1 MWVKD
6 LFFFHEHPRVIN
18 YIEFSI
24 ILSPYLGPL
33 ITSFIVS
40 GTTWR
45 WSFWVCTILA
55 CIAWLLVFLLDE
67 TLFDRNVPAVPRGS
81 YFSRLLGIQ
90 QAKSWGQRSLLRS
103 LSRPLITITK
113 LPVLT
118 ILVYYFLNFAWVIGV
133 NTTVAIWLT
142 NLYGFSPRDL
152 GKLIRAESLCPPTQ
166 VKTHQV
172 TSTSSASSESCLD
185 GWPGTSS
192 TTL

>member
-40 GTTWR
+40 GTTW
-45 WSFWVCTILA
+45 S
-55 CIAWLLVFLLDE
+55 
-67 TLFDRNVPAVPRGS
+67 
-81 YFSRLLGIQ
+81 
-90 QAKSWGQRSLLRS
+90 
-103 LSRPLITITK
+103 LITVTK

-142 NLYGFSPRDL
+142 DIYGFSIRDL
-152 GKLIRAESLCPPTQ
+152 GKLTWCFPIRPGSSCSATQ
-166 VKTHQV
+166 AKTHQV
-172 TSTSSASSESCLD
+172 TSTSSALSESCLD
-185 GWPGTSS
+185 G
-192 TTL
+192 